1 MTYAELTRR
10 LGNSSWA
17 APREFESRIFG
28 FPGRQRPRHHVVP
41 TVSACD
47 PVLTELLR
55 PRLASKVA
63 AAHREHG
70 QSVSPAETEAI
81 QQITAALGPTGS

>member
-1 MTYAELTRR
+1 M
-10 LGNSSWA
+10 SC
-17 APREFESRIFG
+17 
-28 FPGRQRPRHHVVP
+28 RQSLP
-41 TVSACD
+41 CD